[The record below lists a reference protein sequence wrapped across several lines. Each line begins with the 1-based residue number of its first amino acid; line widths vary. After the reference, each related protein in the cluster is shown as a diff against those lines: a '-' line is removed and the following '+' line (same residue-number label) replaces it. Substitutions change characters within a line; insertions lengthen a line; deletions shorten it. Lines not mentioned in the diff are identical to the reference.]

1 MTEAD
6 VVMKTHQFFKSGELA
21 NQQISRLYTDA
32 HSTLLGNN
40 ALKPF
45 QRFYLDMG
53 GFTLHPDLVGQ
64 LSDGE
69 TIFAV
74 EAKGDRDMI
83 KGLAQAEMYQTA
95 FHYSF
100 LAAEAHKWVDSLV
113 QFARRKNLG
122 AIAVD
127 NDVKVIHT
135 PEAHTPFRD
144 AFQFVAKQM
153 ETVVQV
159 SQGETFLF
167 NAATHYLVWCI
178 LLEPNVVYDLNTKP
192 EQLADYPMPKEW
204 KAALRGAKKLKL
216 VNIRG
221 NEYQLSPIGE
231 ASKVILPTNLATW
244 SQVHEQTG
252 ARGSKLTI
260 AEYHP
265 QAGALLR
272 ILLLDD
278 PMVRL
283 IVEGLTQSPNQSA
296 NFAELA
302 KICDQLDH
310 ARTLIFFF
318 NPQLADELT
327 DEQGRIFWDRLRG
340 ENYRSTMFLQY
351 KRILQHAG
359 ILKRTKLG
367 GSSSK
372 NYDPTND
379 IWELR

>member
-1 MTEAD
+1 MSEAD
-6 VVMKTHQFFKSGELA
+6 VVMKTHQFFRSGQLA
-21 NQQISRLYTDA
+21 SQQISRLYTDA
-32 HSTLLGNN
+32 HSTLLGNK

-45 QRFYLDMG
+45 QRFYVDMG

-74 EAKGDRDMI
+74 EGKGDYDMI

-100 LAAEAHKWVDSLV
+100 LAAEAHKWVPSLV
-113 QFARRKNLG
+113 QFARRKNIG

-127 NDVKVIHT
+127 SDVKVIHT

-144 AFQFVAKQM
+144 AFQFVARQM

-159 SQGETFLF
+159 SQGETFYF

-178 LLEPNVVYDLNTKP
+178 ILQPNVSYDLKTKP
-192 EQLADYPMPKEW
+192 AELADYPMPRDW
-204 KAALRGAKKLKL
+204 QAALRGAKKLKL
-216 VNIRG
+216 VNISG
-221 NEYQLSPIGE
+221 NEYQLTPIGE
-231 ASKVILPTNLATW
+231 ASKVILPKDLTTW

-252 ARGSKLTI
+252 ARGSKLTL

-278 PMVRL
+278 PMVHL
-283 IVEGLTQSPNQSA
+283 IIEGLRQSPNQSA

-318 NPQLADELT
+318 NPQLADKLT
-327 DEQGRIFWDRLRG
+327 DEQGRILWDNLRG
-340 ENYRSTMFLQY
+340 ENYRSTMFFQY

-359 ILKRTKLG
+359 ILKRNRLG
-367 GSSSK
+367 GSTAK
-372 NYDPTND
+372 NYDPTRD